1 MFGLQWK
8 LETDTSC
15 LEPLRHVIGQGNDR
29 MAVRALFAY

>member
-15 LEPLRHVIGQGNDR
+15 LEPLRHVIGQSKDK
-29 MAVRALFAY
+29 MAARALFAY